1 MDDIALTTN
10 YAGSAPG
17 EEDEGPRTSVP
28 SALAEAAGVIDRLGL
43 DPQTVERQHHELTS
57 IMLGYQFA
65 IDQVLTRLTVLQED
79 FNHAHGDNPIE
90 AITSRVKAPASVV
103 SKARRKGV
111 PLTGESIQKHIQD
124 IAGVRVTCAFVED
137 VYTVKHLLLSLP
149 DVTLVEE
156 RDYIAHPKENG
167 YKSLHL
173 IVSVPVVRA
182 SGTTDVTVEIQIR
195 TIAMDFWASLEHKIY
210 YKYNGNVPA
219 GITESLREA
228 AIVAN
233 LLDHRMQD
241 LRHEVHSFNSP

>member
-1 MDDIALTTN
+1 HRGALVPGQGARERRAQGPPQRRSPHGGVDPKAHTGHRGRACHMCLRGGRVHGQT
-10 YAGSAPG
+10 SA
-17 EEDEGPRTSVP
+17 
-28 SALAEAAGVIDRLGL
+28 A
-43 DPQTVERQHHELTS
+43 
-57 IMLGYQFA
+57 QFA
-65 IDQVLTRLTVLQED
+65 RRHPRRGTRLHRPPE
-79 FNHAHGDNPIE
+79 GE
-90 AITSRVKAPASVV
+90 RVQVAARHRFR
-103 SKARRKGV
+103 ARR
-111 PLTGESIQKHIQD
+111 PREWHHRRPRPRESIQKHIQD
-124 IAGVRVTCAFVED
+124 IAGVRVTCAFGED

-182 SGTTDVTVEIQIR
+182 SGTTDVTVEIQTR

-219 GITESLREA
+219 GITESLRDA